1 MGIDF
6 GQCQRTL
13 SPTCKRNFMLN
24 LSEPH
29 IQNLL
34 SIRNCIQDP
43 SGALVRGVLEPLGAL
58 KASGRIAADMCLVLI
73 DSLSEAEFHKPDYG
87 DTIVSFITKHMDK
100 VRAYLYVCEVHACL
114 CVCVLD
120 ASVSLCER
128 GAFVSICVRGAYVFM
143 CVRGACMSEYK
154 QRMCSSV

>member
-1 MGIDF
+1 
-6 GQCQRTL
+6 
-13 SPTCKRNFMLN
+13 MLN

-58 KASGRIAADMCLVLI
+58 KASGRIAADTCLVLI

-100 VRAYLYVCEVHACL
+100 VRACWYACDVGVCLYACKMRVCSCVCEVHACL
-114 CVCVLD
+114 YTSNGCV
-120 ASVSLCER
+120 
-128 GAFVSICVRGAYVFM
+128 VR
-143 CVRGACMSEYK
+143 
-154 QRMCSSV
+154 

>member
-1 MGIDF
+1 MDIDF

-13 SPTCKRNFMLN
+13 SPKCKRSFMLN

-100 VRAYLYVCEVHACL
+100 VRACLYACGLGVCLYACKMCVCSCVCEVHACL
-114 CVCVLD
+114 YTSNGC
-120 ASVSLCER
+120 
-128 GAFVSICVRGAYVFM
+128 IVR
-143 CVRGACMSEYK
+143 
-154 QRMCSSV
+154 

>member
-1 MGIDF
+1 
-6 GQCQRTL
+6 
-13 SPTCKRNFMLN
+13 MLN

-87 DTIVSFITKHMDK
+87 DTIVSFITKHMEK
-100 VRAYLYVCEVHACL
+100 VRACLYACELRVCLYACKGR
-114 CVCVLD
+114 VCVKRRLRSFKHTRHIVGLD
-120 ASVSLCER
+120 LGCILYASVR
-128 GAFVSICVRGAYVFM
+128 G
-143 CVRGACMSEYK
+143 
-154 QRMCSSV
+154 

>member
-1 MGIDF
+1 
-6 GQCQRTL
+6 
-13 SPTCKRNFMLN
+13 MLN

-43 SGALVRGVLEPLGAL
+43 SGALVWGVLEPLGAL

-87 DTIVSFITKHMDK
+87 DTIASFIIKHMDK
-100 VRAYLYVCEVHACL
+100 VRACLYACEG
-114 CVCVLD
+114 CVCLYACKMRV
-120 ASVSLCER
+120 
-128 GAFVSICVRGAYVFM
+128 CVR
-143 CVRGACMSEYK
+143 CVHVCIQATG
-154 QRMCSSV
+154 V